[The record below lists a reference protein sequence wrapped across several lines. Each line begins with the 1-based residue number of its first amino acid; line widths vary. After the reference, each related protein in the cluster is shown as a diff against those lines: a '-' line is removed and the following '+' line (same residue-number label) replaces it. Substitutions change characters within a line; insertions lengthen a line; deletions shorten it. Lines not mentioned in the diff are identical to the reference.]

1 MDGEYWYKYIKEHR
15 PDVLG
20 KDIIKYVE
28 NLKVD
33 KEELQK
39 QLLIQRVSHQRELL
53 LAYEKSQQ
61 PKTWFMSKNE
71 AECRIDDFLANNC
84 G

>member
-1 MDGEYWYKYIKEHR
+1 MDKRKLLEIASAL
-15 PDVLG
+15 DLG
-20 KDIIKYVE
+20 SID
-28 NLKVD
+28 
-33 KEELQK
+33 EEKAQP
-39 QLLIQRVSHQRELL
+39 LLLGLLGVSHQRELL

-71 AECRIDDFLANNC
+71 AECRIDEFLANNC